1 MKIESSLRGPWLKG
15 LVQKQLHMQSEHDR
29 GNPMKA
35 CIFYGYE
42 IVWVLTIVTN
52 RDQHSC
58 TLSRVKI
65 KDF

>member
-29 GNPMKA
+29 GNPMKT
-35 CIFYGYE
+35 FYGYE
-42 IVWVLTIVTN
+42 NVWVLTIATN
-52 RDQHSC
+52 RDQQAC
-58 TLSRVKI
+58 TLSRVQN